1 MEFVKISPTEWIALS
16 SITRVVEDG
25 EYKHTTYYKLYTGD
39 GNYRTVLAPKGT
51 SIEDAIC
58 QRLTTINKDNNEQS
72 AHTTPT
78 LR

>member
-1 MEFVKISPTEWIALS
+1 MDFVKISPTVWIALS
-16 SITRVVEDG
+16 SITKIVEDG
-25 EYKHTTYYKLYTGD
+25 EYKYTTYYKLYNWDKT
-39 GNYRTVLAPKGT
+39 YVTVSVPKGT
-51 SIEDAIC
+51 SIEDAIR

>member
-25 EYKHTTYYKLYTGD
+25 EYTHTTYYKLYTGD
-39 GNYRTVLAPKGT
+39 GNYRTVSAPKGT
-51 SIEDAIC
+51 SIEDAIK
-58 QRLTTINKDNNEQS
+58 QNLITINKDTDDKPI
-72 AHTTPT
+72 HTEPT

>member
-1 MEFVKISPTEWIALS
+1 MEFVKISHTEWIALS

-39 GNYRTVLAPKGT
+39 RAYVTISVPKGT
-51 SIEDAIC
+51 SIKDAIL
-58 QRLTTINKDNNEQS
+58 QRLTTINKDDNEQS

>member
-39 GNYRTVLAPKGT
+39 GNYRTVSAPK
-51 SIEDAIC
+51 
-58 QRLTTINKDNNEQS
+58 
-72 AHTTPT
+72 
-78 LR
+78 

>member
-1 MEFVKISPTEWIALS
+1 MEFVKISSTEWIALS

-25 EYKHTTYYKLYTGD
+25 EYKHTTYYKLYIGD
-39 GNYRTVLAPKGT
+39 GNYRTVSAPKGT

-58 QRLTTINKDNNEQS
+58 QRLTIINKDNNEQS
-72 AHTTPT
+72 AHTEPT